1 MNVGSDRR
9 LFRDRVDAGRSLAR
23 ALTAYANRADVLI
36 LGLPRGGV
44 PVAYEVARAIG
55 APLDIILVRKL
66 GVPGEQEL
74 AMGAIASGGVRVLNE
89 DIVRMINIPTDV
101 IEAVAAKEQRE
112 LERRERLY
120 RGDHPLPVLE
130 GKTVILIDDGIA
142 TGATVRAAIALVR
155 QQRPAAVVV
164 ATPVAPLATCAALRA
179 EVDEL
184 ICVMEPE
191 SFFAIGFWYESFP
204 QTTDEEIRQLLGR
217 AWRLHPPTERPT
229 PEAQP

>member
-1 MNVGSDRR
+1 MNDYPNRR
-9 LFRDRVDAGRSLAR
+9 LFRDRTDAGRSLAR
-23 ALTAYANRADVLI
+23 ELTAYANRPDVLV

-44 PVAYEVARAIG
+44 PVAYEVAVALR

-89 DIVRMINIPTDV
+89 DVVRMIGIPNSV

-112 LERRERLY
+112 LDRRERLY
-120 RGDHPLPVLE
+120 RGARPAPVIE
-130 GKTVILIDDGIA
+130 GKTIILVDDGIA

-164 ATPVAPLATCAALRA
+164 ATPVAPASTCDELEAD
-179 EVDEL
+179 VDEL
-184 ICVMEPE
+184 ICVMAPRD
-191 SFFAIGFWYESFP
+191 FLAIGFWYESFP
-204 QTTDEEIRQLLGR
+204 QTTDDEIRLLLDQ
-217 AWRLHPPTERPT
+217 AWRDHAVSERPA
-229 PEAQP
+229 PEIQP